1 MDDFG
6 GIFSLHA
13 SLLSSQQTKGVNIK
27 DVQSTK
33 LSPENHGNKHNPCMK
48 FYNIEQVDAT
58 AKSGANSDTQSLY
71 AYKACHYIEVVT
83 ENISTGKTANCMKQ
97 SKT

>member
-33 LSPENHGNKHNPCMK
+33 LSPENHGNKYNPSMNFTTLRK
-48 FYNIEQVDAT
+48 LTQLLSLGQTVTDKAYMPITPAT
-58 AKSGANSDTQSLY
+58 T
-71 AYKACHYIEVVT
+71 
-83 ENISTGKTANCMKQ
+83 
-97 SKT
+97 